1 MISWNLFQGWKDDLT
16 STNHSMLHTILTK
29 WKINI
34 IWWFQQ
40 TQRGKSQHSFVIKTL
55 NKVGI
60 KGMFLNIRKAM
71 YDKPTVN
78 PVLHGEKLEAIPLT
92 SGTK

>member
-1 MISWNLFQGWKDDLT
+1 
-16 STNHSMLHTILTK
+16 
-29 WKINI
+29 
-34 IWWFQQ
+34 
-40 TQRGKSQHSFVIKTL
+40 
-55 NKVGI
+55 
-60 KGMFLNIRKAM
+60 MFLNIKKAT